1 MAKASCPR
9 PAIGGVGLMAD
20 VTKMATVAFKRADDV
35 IILIGETKG
44 HLGQSIY
51 LREIEGREEGA
62 APKVD
67 LGDREEEWR
76 FRARADREG
85 TRRYRA

>member
-1 MAKASCPR
+1 MK
-9 PAIGGVGLMAD
+9 D
-20 VTKMATVAFKRADDV
+20 VTKMATVAFKRAGDV
-35 IILIGETKG
+35 VILIGETKG

-67 LGDREEEWR
+67 LAARKEAWR
-76 FRARADREG
+76 FRARADRSRP
-85 TRRYRA
+85 RRHRA

>member
-1 MAKASCPR
+1 M
-9 PAIGGVGLMAD
+9 
-20 VTKMATVAFKRADDV
+20 

-62 APKVD
+62 SPKVD
-67 LGDREEEWR
+67 LGIEKKNGDFVRKLIEAGPR
-76 FRARADREG
+76 RHRA
-85 TRRYRA
+85 